1 MFASFKLRQV
11 FLKILDTC
19 EGIAHLL
26 FFSDVFFEQ
35 KTPSKA
41 LRSVWW
47 WGKGQST
54 PSLSLASGKNA
65 EKQLACALFSLKSI
79 ENKLVTESGDV
90 VQKSEIPLESCA
102 VFLGDKPSR
111 AC

>member
-1 MFASFKLRQV
+1 M
-11 FLKILDTC
+11 LDTC

-54 PSLSLASGKNA
+54 PSLSLVSGKNA

-90 VQKSEIPLESCA
+90 LQKSEIPLESCA